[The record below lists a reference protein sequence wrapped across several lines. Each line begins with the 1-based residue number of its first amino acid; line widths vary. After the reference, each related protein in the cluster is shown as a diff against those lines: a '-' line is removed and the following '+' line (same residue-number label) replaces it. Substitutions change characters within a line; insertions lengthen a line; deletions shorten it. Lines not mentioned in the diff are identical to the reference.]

1 MEKYVIEC
9 EGEPPVYR
17 VVLVVRTVQSAHQT
31 LDDARQE
38 LRALENRDRCLK
50 IDPRWI
56 APHKSPLTDM
66 LREMAARQ
74 KGK

>member
-31 LDDARQE
+31 LADARAA
-38 LRALENRDRCLK
+38 LRSLENADMCAMKPLLRVDNGRVSMEDR
-50 IDPRWI
+50 
-56 APHKSPLTDM
+56 
-66 LREMAARQ
+66 